1 MKIIKEE
8 TKEVIIE
15 QPIRHDTTIERD
27 EIYKDHLVIT
37 VDKKEM
43 INIKLEDTPKLT
55 TFINDVQKLKDADA
69 LRFKEKYGDINTY
82 AENVNSND
90 DTYYFISV
98 LQNKRDLSYARG
110 SVVKAMSIASKYR

>member
-1 MKIIKEE
+1 M
-8 TKEVIIE
+8 E

-27 EIYKDHLVIT
+27 EIHNDHLVIT
-37 VDKKEM
+37 VDKKEV
-43 INIKLEDTPKLT
+43 INIKLEDSPKLT

-69 LRFKEKYGDINTY
+69 MRFKEKYGDINTY

-110 SVVKAMSIASKYR
+110 SVVKAMSIASKYRYD

>member
-1 MKIIKEE
+1 M
-8 TKEVIIE
+8 E
-15 QPIRHDTTIERD
+15 QPIRHDTIIERD
-27 EIYKDHLVIT
+27 EIHNDHLVIT
-37 VDKKEM
+37 VDKKEV
-43 INIKLEDTPKLT
+43 INIKLEDSPKLT

-69 LRFKEKYGDINTY
+69 MRFKEKYGDINTY

-110 SVVKAMSIASKYR
+110 SVVKAMSIASKYRYD